1 MHHAEKT
8 VTIYRKRWDSEKG
21 LDVYEGT
28 VIPNV
33 SFFSRIATV
42 VSTDGLA
49 AACEGILRIP
59 KAEYGDHLLVL
70 KAGDLVCEGELPV
83 AGQTPEELD
92 KQCPYVFTVV
102 GVTKNLTGR
111 EPHVKV
117 VCK

>member
-21 LDVYEGT
+21 LDVYDGT
-28 VIPNV
+28 VIQNV
-33 SFFSRIATV
+33 LFFSRIATA
-42 VSTDGLA
+42 VSTDGMA

-83 AGQTPEELD
+83 VGQTPAEMD
-92 KQCPYVFTVV
+92 KKCPYVFTVV